1 MKHSGLHHPLARGCA
16 LAFLLAS
23 GSARADSS
31 GMDWIATAYV
41 WAAEIR
47 ADAHDRSVALAFADV
62 VDKLDI
68 ALMGRVEAQGDDFG
82 GFVDVVYMS
91 ISDRVS
97 RPVADF
103 RGEFDMTL
111 MDLAFVWSPTE
122 GRYSGPEVYG
132 GMRYMGPDFELQ
144 VQLPQQPPIQTGLD
158 ASYTDFL
165 LGGRYVAPINDD
177 WRLVFSGDL
186 SAGDSDGTWSL
197 AGYGIYRNGPHRFY
211 GGYRHLEAD
220 FEAGADVEVHTS
232 FSGPVLGYGFAF

>member
-1 MKHSGLHHPLARGCA
+1 MKHSELHRPVARGCA
-16 LAFLLAS
+16 LALLLAA

-41 WAAEIR
+41 WGAEIG
-47 ADAHDRSVALAFADV
+47 ADARSRSVDLSFSDI
-62 VDKLDI
+62 VDKLDM

-91 ISDRVS
+91 ISDSAS
-97 RPVADF
+97 RPVADL
-103 RGEFDMTL
+103 RAELDMTL

-132 GMRYMGPDFELQ
+132 GMRYISPDFGLR
-144 VQLPQQPPIQTGLD
+144 VQFPQQPPIQTGLD
-158 ASYTDFL
+158 TSYTDFL
-165 LGGRYVAPINDD
+165 LGGRYVAAINDD

-186 SAGDSDGTWSL
+186 SSGDTEGTWSL
-197 AGYGIYRNGPHRFY
+197 SGYGIYRNGPHRFY
-211 GGYRHLEAD
+211 GGYRHLEAE
-220 FEAGADVEVHTS
+220 FEAGSDVAVDTS